1 MNDIVK
7 RKSDEL
13 KNVISQ
19 YSNNQIKENTDNA
32 VTYLLANMDGLKYL
46 LSAYNIKDR
55 QRIMLNHLNQHFGKI
70 DNHVITKILN
80 KERIYSVK
88 LMKFLTYILP
98 FIILVITFISFNLYM
113 ISAGWFIFSLLVGTF
128 LYLLIGVYLE
138 SRNKTSALTY
148 RLSKE
153 YKHLYK
159 PNQKL

>member
-32 VTYLLANMDGLKYL
+32 VAYLLSNMDGLKYL
-46 LSAYNIKDR
+46 LSAYNIKER
-55 QRIMLNHLNQHFGKI
+55 QRIMLNHLSQHFGKI

-88 LMKFLTYILP
+88 LMKFLTYVLPSIILMIA
-98 FIILVITFISFNLYM
+98 FIIFNLYM
-113 ISAGWFIFSLLVGTF
+113 ISLVWFVLSLLAGIF

-138 SRNKTSALTY
+138 NRNKTCALTY

>member
-80 KERIYSVK
+80 KERI
-88 LMKFLTYILP
+88 
-98 FIILVITFISFNLYM
+98 
-113 ISAGWFIFSLLVGTF
+113 
-128 LYLLIGVYLE
+128 
-138 SRNKTSALTY
+138 
-148 RLSKE
+148 
-153 YKHLYK
+153 
-159 PNQKL
+159 